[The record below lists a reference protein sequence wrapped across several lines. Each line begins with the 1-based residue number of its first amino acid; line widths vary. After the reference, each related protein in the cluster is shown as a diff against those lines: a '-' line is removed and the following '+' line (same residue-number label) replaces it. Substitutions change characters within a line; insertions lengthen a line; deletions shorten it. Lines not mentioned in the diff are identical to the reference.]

1 MTLQNAR
8 TVALVLSLVAMIGL
22 PACGTVPSVESQQE
36 LAVAS
41 EDSDNVLVF
50 GKVRWVQNGQEIKVG
65 KNLFGNIIE
74 FQVYPAA
81 TRRRQIARVG
91 ENGQFS
97 WALPP
102 GEHHVPAIN
111 LSSGASS
118 FVVPV
123 FIHLIVPEDC
133 EASYAGTLTL
143 ETTLKQGWLGADSTL
158 DRMSVADDCDE
169 MCASMLEKLGLPA
182 SAARVSL
189 LQPDLQQLQ
198 KWANLQ

>member
-74 FQVYPAA
+74 LWEPNAEVY
-81 TRRRQIARVG
+81 
-91 ENGQFS
+91 
-97 WALPP
+97 
-102 GEHHVPAIN
+102 
-111 LSSGASS
+111 
-118 FVVPV
+118 
-123 FIHLIVPEDC
+123 
-133 EASYAGTLTL
+133 
-143 ETTLKQGWLGADSTL
+143 K
-158 DRMSVADDCDE
+158 RMVQKE
-169 MCASMLEKLGLPA
+169 IEEYKEKMEI
-182 SAARVSL
+182 
-189 LQPDLQQLQ
+189 
-198 KWANLQ
+198 KHFE